1 MLRRHTIARPARAAA
16 LAAAAALALS
26 ACGGDS
32 AGEVAALE
40 GSSATAAKVDGQEIS
55 VGDVQRTTRE
65 LRTFLEAQA
74 ASSGQQPQQLDASS
88 VLTLLVQ
95 APAVLDFAEEE
106 GISVPSAGSIRKSV
120 EQVLPSPSDETV
132 DFLRANALSSQLDES
147 TRSQLI
153 DRLDQ
158 QKVTISP
165 RYAAA
170 SDQAPDWL
178 EAPVEQQQ
186 QPAEAP

>member
-1 MLRRHTIARPARAAA
+1 MLGRHPIARSARGAA
-16 LAAAAALALS
+16 LAAAASLALA
-26 ACGGDS
+26 ACGSSEDG
-32 AGEVAALE
+32 APVE
-40 GSSATAAKVDGQEIS
+40 GSSAVAATVDGQEIT
-55 VGDVQRTTRE
+55 VGQVQRTTRE

-74 ASSGQQPQQLDASS
+74 ASSGQQPQQLNADS
-88 VLTLLVQ
+88 VVTLLVQ
-95 APAVLDFAEEE
+95 APAVLDFAEDE
-106 GISVPSAGSIRKSV
+106 GIPVPSAGTTRKNLAS
-120 EQVLPSPSDETV
+120 VLPSVSDETV
-132 DFLRANALSSQLDES
+132 DFLRANSLSSQLDES

-186 QPAEAP
+186 PAEAP